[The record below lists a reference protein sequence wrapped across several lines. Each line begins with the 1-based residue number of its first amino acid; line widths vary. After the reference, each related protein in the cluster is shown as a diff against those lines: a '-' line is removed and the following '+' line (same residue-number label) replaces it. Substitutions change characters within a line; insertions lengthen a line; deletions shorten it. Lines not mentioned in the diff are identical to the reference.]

1 MQIRFLENLFL
12 CVALPAEIIFDI
24 KLFVCLFQFHSSSV
38 SPLRVASP
46 VASCASSARSSAAG
60 GGSVAAVSSTS
71 RVTHETHESLECEIK
86 RLRERLYT
94 VETENAA
101 MSAKLNQQQWEVD
114 QRYHKIM
121 VTSTL
126 LFNHIFIILI

>member
-1 MQIRFLENLFL
+1 MLLF
-12 CVALPAEIIFDI
+12 CYD
-24 KLFVCLFQFHSSSV
+24 CSSSV

-60 GGSVAAVSSTS
+60 GGSVAAGSMAPRGIVDS
-71 RVTHETHESLECEIK
+71 HEQLECEIK

-114 QRYHKIM
+114 QRYFTPSSSS
-121 VTSTL
+121 VV
-126 LFNHIFIILI
+126 

>member
-1 MQIRFLENLFL
+1 M
-12 CVALPAEIIFDI
+12 VSI
-24 KLFVCLFQFHSSSV
+24 KIYSSSV

-46 VASCASSARSSAAG
+46 VVSCGSSARSSAAG
-60 GGSVAAVSSTS
+60 GVSVAAVTAP
-71 RVTHETHESLECEIK
+71 RVVLESHESLECEIK

-114 QRYHKIM
+114 LRYHNIM
-121 VTSTL
+121 VTT
-126 LFNHIFIILI
+126 FVFG